1 MVKAYLV
8 RHAEAQGN
16 VREFFQ
22 GHIDT
27 EVSEKGRK
35 QLECLAEHFK
45 NIDFDRIYSSP
56 LKRTVSTAEAVN
68 RYHGKEIIYDSGLV
82 EINGGVWEGVKW
94 ADLPV
99 KFPAEYDLWV
109 NRMYDF
115 SVENGEKMTDV
126 FERMKKTVGRIV
138 RENEG
143 KTIVIV
149 SHGCALRNY
158 LCYANGDDITHLKDV
173 GWSDN
178 TAVSLV
184 EYDENFNP
192 HIIFKNSSDHLDDG
206 LSTLAHSNW
215 CKVSK

>member
-35 QLECLAEHFK
+35 QLECLAERFK
-45 NIDFDRIYSSP
+45 DIDFDRIYSSP

-149 SHGCALRNY
+149 SHGCALRNF
-158 LCYANGDDITHLKDV
+158 LSYAEFDDITRLADV

-178 TAVSLV
+178 TAVSEIKFDSDLKPTIV
-184 EYDENFNP
+184 Y
-192 HIIFKNSSDHLDDG
+192 KNDSGHLPPE
-206 LSTLAHSNW
+206 LSTLAFSRW
-215 CKVSK
+215 CKK